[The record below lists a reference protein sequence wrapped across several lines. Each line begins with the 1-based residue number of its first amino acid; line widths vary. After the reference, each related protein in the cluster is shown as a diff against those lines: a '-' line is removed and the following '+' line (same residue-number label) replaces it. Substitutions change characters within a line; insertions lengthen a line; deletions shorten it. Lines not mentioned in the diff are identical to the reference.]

1 MHSLQIKVDH
11 LIQIIVGLLYG
22 VAKWMVFILI
32 AIVST
37 TGFSQTL
44 TKQEIKDAA
53 LRYHP
58 IAIKA
63 LNEFLLL
70 PNNGLHAEQT
80 KQNLEWCVQAMKKRK
95 FETRVL
101 FSEQVP
107 HIYAQRVFNPKLP
120 WVLFY
125 LQIDG
130 QPADSANWNQ
140 KNPYL
145 ATLKRKVHDHWEIMD
160 WGNRN
165 EYDPEWRIF
174 ARSVSDSK
182 GPAMAFLSALDILM
196 ERKMNPEFNIKII
209 MDFQE
214 EMGSPTL
221 PQLVRNNKEL
231 FKASMIL
238 IMDGTRHVSNLPTLN
253 FGARGIATIK
263 LKVFGAKGELHSGQ
277 YGNYAPNPVFK
288 LAKLLAGMKDD
299 AGRVTIPGYYDGVT
313 ISDQERA
320 LINDMPGDEESLRKT
335 LGISMPDGVGHTYE
349 ESLQYPSLNVRG
361 IRAGSVDDAVRTIIP
376 AEAIAELDLRLV
388 PETDGEK
395 LVGLIKDY
403 ISAQGYYFVKGK
415 PTDEERA
422 TYANLISFDYEIGS
436 KPFRTDLNSPAGIW
450 LGSAMDRT
458 FGIGHYVKQ
467 RTTGGSQPIE
477 PFITTLGIPAISI
490 RIPNPDNNIHAAD
503 ENLRIG
509 NFIEGIQMCL
519 GILTQK
525 MK

>member
-1 MHSLQIKVDH
+1 MKCVL
-11 LIQIIVGLLYG
+11 LILPV
-22 VAKWMVFILI
+22 IL
-32 AIVST
+32 SS

-44 TKQEIKDAA
+44 SRQEIRDAA
-53 LRYHP
+53 LRDYP
-58 IAIKA
+58 KAITT

-70 PNNGLHAEQT
+70 PNNGLYVEQT
-80 KQNLEWCVQAMKKRK
+80 KQNLEWCVRAMKNRK
-95 FETRVL
+95 FETRILV
-101 FSEQVP
+101 SNDVP
-107 HIYAQRVFNPKLP
+107 HLYAQRVFNPKLP

-125 LQIDG
+125 LQMDG
-130 QPADSANWNQ
+130 QPADSANWSQ
-140 KNPYL
+140 KNPYQ
-145 ATLKRKVHDHWEIMD
+145 ATLKRKVNDHWESMD
-160 WGNRN
+160 LGTRN
-165 EYDPEWRIF
+165 EYDPDWRIF

-182 GPAMAFLSALDILM
+182 GPAIAFLSALDILM
-196 ERKMNPEFNIKII
+196 ERKINPEFNIKII

-214 EMGSPTL
+214 EMGSPSL
-221 PQLVRNNKEL
+221 PSLVKNNQDL
-231 FKASMIL
+231 FLARMVL

-253 FGARGIATIK
+253 FGARGIATIR
-263 LKVFGAKGELHSGQ
+263 LKVFGAKNELHSGQ

-288 LAKLLAGMKDD
+288 LARLLADMKDD
-299 AGRVTIPGYYDGVT
+299 SGRVTIPGYYDDVHL
-313 ISDQERA
+313 SNQEKA
-320 LINDMPGDEESLRKT
+320 LINDMPGDEKTLTTT
-335 LGISMPDGVGHTYE
+335 LGIAAPDHVGNTYE

-361 IRAGSVDDAVRTIIP
+361 LKAAAVGSEVRTIIP
-376 AEAIAELDLRLV
+376 SVAIAELDLRLV

-395 LVGLIKDY
+395 MVMLVKNFIA
-403 ISAQGYYFVKGK
+403 AQGYYFVMDQ

-422 TYANLISFDYEIGS
+422 SHANLISFEYEIGS
-436 KPFRTDLNSPAGIW
+436 KPFRADLNSPAGVW

-458 FGIGHYVKQ
+458 FGKGNYVKQ

-477 PFITTLGIPAISI
+477 PFITTLTIPAVSI